1 MQCDGWWWSEG
12 TWCAPALTGS
22 AGDARPDGV
31 RRLSYRGRPPRRRAG
46 ARFGESLGADCAC
59 GCSAATALAAALTGN
74 AIVGGSDPH
83 ALSKGGFVIEDTCI
97 GPPDGFGIN
106 PASGQPTPDAK
117 PAIADFVAGRCEI
130 TAIDGHTA
138 TGRIGFTATVY
149 DARNGNARTVDHGAF
164 ILRDGTI
171 YAQGDGDLAVEQS

>member
-1 MQCDGWWWSEG
+1 M
-12 TWCAPALTGS
+12 TRTRTILA
-22 AGDARPDGV
+22 V
-31 RRLSYRGRPPRRRAG
+31 
-46 ARFGESLGADCAC
+46 
-59 GCSAATALAAALTGN
+59 AAALAAALTGN
-74 AIVGGSDPH
+74 AIAGGSDPH
-83 ALSKGGFVIEDTCI
+83 APSKGGFVIEDTCI

-117 PAIADFVAGRCEI
+117 PAIADVVAGRCEI

-149 DARNGNARTVDHGAF
+149 DARNDNARTVDHGAL

-171 YAQGDGDLAVEQS
+171 YAQGDGDLAVEQSGTPKTLAITGGTGAYVGAQGVVIDELISEEPNGDQRFRDTVRFSD